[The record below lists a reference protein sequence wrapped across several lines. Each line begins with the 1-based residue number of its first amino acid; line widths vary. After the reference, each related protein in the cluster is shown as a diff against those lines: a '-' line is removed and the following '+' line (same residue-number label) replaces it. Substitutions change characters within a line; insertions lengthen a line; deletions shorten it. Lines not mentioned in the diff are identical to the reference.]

1 MVRVVVVDYSAGNLF
16 SIIKAF
22 KYIGIDP
29 IVSNNPKE
37 WERADLLVFP
47 GQGNFSQ
54 AMLNLRNEE
63 KDAIFRELLRKKP
76 FLGICL
82 GMQILFEESEEAP
95 GIPGFGLFKGKVKKI
110 PVSKIPHLGW
120 NEVDLK
126 RESNLFKDIPNR
138 SFFYFVHSYYVD
150 TKEDIVYGFTEYGIT
165 FPSFVI
171 KDNIIGVQFH
181 PEKSSSKGVKF
192 LRNVLEEIQKC

>member
-1 MVRVVVVDYSAGNLF
+1 MVRVVIVDYAAGNLF

-37 WERADLLVFP
+37 WKRADLLVFP

-63 KDAIFRELLRKKP
+63 KDAILRELLRKKP

-95 GIPGFGLFKGKVKKI
+95 GITGFGLFKGKVKKI
-110 PVSKIPHLGW
+110 PTNKIPHLGW

-126 RESNLFKDIPNR
+126 RESTLFNDIPNK

-150 TKEDIVYGFTEYGIT
+150 TKEDIVYGFTEYEIS
-165 FPSFVI
+165 FPSFI
-171 KDNIIGVQFH
+171 AKDNIIGVQFH
-181 PEKSSSKGVKF
+181 PEKSSIKGVKF
-192 LRNVLEEIQKC
+192 LRNVLEEVQKC

>member
-1 MVRVVVVDYSAGNLF
+1 MVKALIVDYAAGNLF

-29 IVSNNPKE
+29 IVSNNPKD
-37 WERADLLVFP
+37 WEKADLLVFP

-95 GIPGFGLFKGKVKKI
+95 GVPGFGLFKGKVKKI
-110 PVSKIPHLGW
+110 PVNKIPHLGW

-126 RESNLFKDIPNR
+126 RESTFFKNIPNR

-150 TKEDIVYGFTEYGIT
+150 TKEDIIYGFTEYGIA
-165 FPSFVI
+165 FPSFIV

-181 PEKSSSKGVKF
+181 PEKSSDKGVKF
-192 LRNVLEEIQKC
+192 LSNVLEEIQKC